1 MRGRKPD
8 YNRTIKSSN
17 DKIKKESPNEGTET
31 MSGGR
36 NAFRLPDIK
45 KESPN
50 EGTET
55 SSRTAQNI
63 HLPSF
68 IKKESPNEGTE
79 KVRLEFSRALM
90 NQFRDLHVDY
100 I

>member
-1 MRGRKPD
+1 
-8 YNRTIKSSN
+8 
-17 DKIKKESPNEGTET
+17 
-31 MSGGR
+31 MSCMKVTDSDGIS
-36 NAFRLPDIK
+36 DK

-55 SSRTAQNI
+55 SSAVP
-63 HLPSF
+63 LLLLLV

-90 NQFRDLHVDY
+90 NQFRDLHADC

>member
-1 MRGRKPD
+1 MRGRKLG
-8 YNRTIKSSN
+8 N
-17 DKIKKESPNEGTET
+17 GTQL
-31 MSGGR
+31 MCIVKG
-36 NAFRLPDIK
+36 
-45 KESPN
+45 
-50 EGTET
+50 
-55 SSRTAQNI
+55 
-63 HLPSF
+63 